1 MNFDFLDPFLCAKLV
16 PPLLV
21 YFRLFGSVSTMGEVG
36 DTSML
41 SLEVG
46 VGPML
51 FKVGVTLLSLVD
63 KVLLQSSLSL
73 FESLLPWGRRRPA
86 GKIERKGFEFLN
98 F

>member
-73 FESLLPWGRRRPA
+73 LNHYSLGEGGGLLRHHPDD
-86 GKIERKGFEFLN
+86 
-98 F
+98 